1 MDGRSLTGMD
11 RAGCSAGRFSI
22 HSAMAS
28 FRRGAS
34 AQPPGEALAE
44 LEGRWGRCWSWLFPL
59 ALEPSQTGP
68 EGRVDLP
75 SPPGNQQKTPGQAE
89 GVGTPQ
95 AVSTDQQ
102 AQRPSLPGF
111 WAAHL
116 DGKSSRRW
124 PALPSSCFS
133 LRRQVPACRCWDPL
147 APGSPLSTKALP
159 FLSAHPALPS
169 PLGIWVPGPSRSLRH
184 RGSSAGL
191 PSLPLVNGSL
201 QGP

>member
-44 LEGRWGRCWSWLFPL
+44 LEGRWGRRRGWLFPL
-59 ALEPSQTGP
+59 ALESSQTGP

-89 GVGTPQ
+89 GVGPPQ
-95 AVSTDQQ
+95 AVSTDP
-102 AQRPSLPGF
+102 AGPEAF
-111 WAAHL
+111 
-116 DGKSSRRW
+116 SSR
-124 PALPSSCFS
+124 L
-133 LRRQVPACRCWDPL
+133 
-147 APGSPLSTKALP
+147 
-159 FLSAHPALPS
+159 
-169 PLGIWVPGPSRSLRH
+169 LGCTS
-184 RGSSAGL
+184 
-191 PSLPLVNGSL
+191 
-201 QGP
+201 